1 MRNKG
6 IVLLFVILISG
17 CQNTKVPE
25 NNDQLLTK
33 YKQQALALDQKISQL
48 ENIVNTDTASVNN
61 SEAITVRTKVLT
73 PENFRHYIIVNGS
86 VQAEQDALISPEIN
100 GSVDKILV
108 TEGNMVK
115 ENQLLI
121 LLDTRVITS
130 NIREVKVSLELA
142 AATYRKQ
149 KELWDQ
155 KIGSEMQYLQA
166 KNQKQSLESRLNTLN
181 AQLDMA
187 HLRAPFSGIVD
198 EISITQGELASP
210 GKPVLHL
217 VNLTKLKIYG
227 DVSET
232 YLSSIHKGEQVEI
245 SFPAFP
251 GYTKMGG
258 IYRTGKVIN
267 DKSRTFLIELK
278 LDNPDQKILPNL
290 ISRIK
295 ISDYQNNSALVVP
308 TPALKQDFN
317 GWFLYKTTMNDNRKI
332 ATKAYVKPGI
342 SFENSTEI
350 LTGLKPGDEVI
361 VAGFN
366 QVAGGRAVK
375 VVS

>member
-1 MRNKG
+1 M
-6 IVLLFVILISG
+6 LF
-17 CQNTKVPE
+17 
-25 NNDQLLTK
+25 
-33 YKQQALALDQKISQL
+33 
-48 ENIVNTDTASVNN
+48 
-61 SEAITVRTKVLT
+61 R
-73 PENFRHYIIVNGS
+73 S

-100 GSVDKILV
+100 GNVNKILV
-108 TEGNMVK
+108 TEGNVVK
-115 ENQLLI
+115 KDQLLI
-121 LLDTRVITS
+121 LLDTRVIKS
-130 NIREVKVSLELA
+130 NIREIEVSLELA
-142 AATYRKQ
+142 VETYKKQ
-149 KELWDQ
+149 KELWDK

-217 VNLTKLKIYG
+217 VNLSKLKIYG

-232 YLSSIHKGEQVEI
+232 YLSSIHRGEQVEL

-251 GYTKMGG
+251 GYTKKGN

-267 DKSRTFLIELK
+267 EKSRTFSIELK

-295 ISDYQNNSALVVP
+295 ISDYQNRSALVVP

-317 GWFLYKTTMNDNRKI
+317 GWFLYKTILKDNQKI
-332 ATKAYVKPGI
+332 ARKVYVKPGI
-342 SFENSTEI
+342 SFENKTEI
-350 LTGLKPGDEVI
+350 LEGLQSGDEVI

-366 QVAGGRAVK
+366 QVAGGRAIK